1 MKPRFLASF
10 IVFAVMI
17 AGTVKYIASF
27 GVRLSPPQDSVRIS
41 MQVPDVN
48 GLVVDSSVL
57 LRGVPVG
64 KVTGVHTALAGA
76 TVDFY
81 VEKRFPIPVDSEVR
95 LENLSALGESY
106 IGFVPRTES
115 GPMLADGQRVATEN
129 VRAPASVL
137 EFATTMAR
145 FLDQLDP
152 VRLARITEEI
162 DLALPETDATL
173 PNLIRASLLA
183 RGAVRGLDGRGSALL
198 ENLQTLLRNAEFAGP
213 GLAQITE
220 PLTVAEPEVSGLL
233 QQAEK
238 VVLTTGSPQAMRN
251 IGQLFGRVQRF
262 LDERSP
268 DLKVFA
274 EAFAPNIKAIAAA
287 EMNFDSGRILSNLLD
302 AVPADGTVRL
312 HVRTAPP

>member
-1 MKPRFLASF
+1 MKPRFLVTF
-10 IVFAVMI
+10 LVFAVMI
-17 AGTVKYIASF
+17 AGTVKYIVGF
-27 GVRLSPPQDSVRIS
+27 GVRLSPPGDAVRIS

-57 LRGVPVG
+57 LRGVLVG
-64 KVTGVHTALAGA
+64 KVTAVHTAPAGA

-81 VEKRFPIPVDSEVR
+81 IDSRFPIPVDSEVR

-106 IGFVPRTES
+106 IGFLPRTES

-152 VRLARITEEI
+152 VRLARITEEL
-162 DLALPETDATL
+162 DQALPDTDATL

-183 RGAVRGLDGRGSALL
+183 RGAVRDFDGRGSALL
-198 ENLQTLLRNAEFAGP
+198 DNLETLLQNAEFVGP
-213 GLAQITE
+213 GIAQITE
-220 PLTVAEPEVSGLL
+220 PLTVAEPEVTGLL

-251 IGQLFGRVQRF
+251 IGRLFDRVQRF

-287 EMNFDSGRILSNLLD
+287 EMNFDTGRILSNLLD
-302 AVPADGTVRL
+302 AVPEDGTVRL